1 MSKTDAGSKAGAG
14 APEGGKANTPQ
25 DETDAARRSGQLGS
39 DKPGTDKAAA
49 PARGAD
55 KTPHPDGPE
64 YEEGGQYPGTRKPGG
79 RS

>member
-14 APEGGKANTPQ
+14 APEGGKSNTPQ